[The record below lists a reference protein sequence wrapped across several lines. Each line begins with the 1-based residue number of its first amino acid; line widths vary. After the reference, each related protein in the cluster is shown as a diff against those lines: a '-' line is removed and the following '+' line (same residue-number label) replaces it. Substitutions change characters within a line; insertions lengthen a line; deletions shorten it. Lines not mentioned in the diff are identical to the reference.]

1 MDKSSP
7 ERDLESIRQLME
19 RSSKFM
25 SLSGIS
31 GVLSGIYA
39 LAGAA
44 AGYYLIYY
52 PHPPYGNLG
61 LSYRDIPGLAAEL
74 VVVAI
79 LVLVFSLVT
88 GFWLSSR
95 KARRMDVSIWNE
107 TSKKMLG
114 DLLIPLV
121 TGGILILI
129 LLARGVFG
137 VVAPVCLLFYGL
149 ALVNA
154 SQRTFHEIKF
164 LGLCEIVL
172 GLVGIA
178 LPGYGLLLWSL
189 GFGVLHIVYGLIMY
203 KRYEA

>member
-1 MDKSSP
+1 MDKPSP

-39 LAGAA
+39 LAGSA
-44 AGYYLIYY
+44 AGYYLLYY
-52 PHPPYGNLG
+52 PQPPYGNFG
-61 LSYRDIPGLAAEL
+61 LSDREVSGIAAQL
-74 VVVAI
+74 VVVAFVVLI
-79 LVLVFSLVT
+79 LSLVT
-88 GFWLSSR
+88 GFWLSNR
-95 KARRMDVSIWNE
+95 KARRMGVTIWNE

-121 TGGILILI
+121 SGGILILI
-129 LLARGVFG
+129 LLARGVYG
-137 VVAPVCLLFYGL
+137 VVAPACLLFYGL

-178 LPGYGLLLWSL
+178 FPGYGLLLWSL